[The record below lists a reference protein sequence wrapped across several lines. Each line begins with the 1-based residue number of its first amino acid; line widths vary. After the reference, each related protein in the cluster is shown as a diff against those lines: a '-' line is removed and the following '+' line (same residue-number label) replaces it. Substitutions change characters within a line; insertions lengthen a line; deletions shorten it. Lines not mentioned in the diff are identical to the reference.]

1 MMTQY
6 KLEYLK
12 RSLYLSKKTTSD
24 NSLRTEKELIDILL
38 TRCALM
44 EEYQK
49 QHDISD
55 QFYDWRMDQNIGTEA
70 YTR

>member
-1 MMTQY
+1 MTQY

-12 RSLYLSKKTTSD
+12 RSLYLSKKMKSD
-24 NSLRTEKELIDILL
+24 NSLRTNPEIIDILL
-38 TRCALM
+38 TRCVLM
-44 EEYQK
+44 EEYQR

-55 QFYDWRMDQNIGTEA
+55 QFDDWRKDQNIGIEG

>member
-1 MMTQY
+1 MITQY

-12 RSLYLSKKTTSD
+12 RSLYLSKKMKSD
-24 NSLRTEKELIDILL
+24 HSLRTETEIIDILL

-44 EEYQK
+44 EEYQR

-55 QFYDWRMDQNIGTEA
+55 QFDDWRKDQNIGIEA